1 MELMTP
7 SGGTIFWTTVT
18 FIILLLI
25 LGKFAWRP
33 ILAMLDERE
42 SRIRESLELAEKAR
56 IASQKTLAEQDQIL
70 DAARKEAQDIL
81 AKSRKTAD
89 VTKDE
94 IIKKAS
100 SEAEALITKARRE
113 IEMSRDKA
121 IEEIRDLAVELSMN
135 ATAKLVGKSLDE
147 KDHQAL
153 IDDSLH
159 KLGEL
164 N

>member
-18 FIILLLI
+18 FVILLLL

-42 SRIRESLELAEKAR
+42 SRIRESLQQAEKAR
-56 IASQKTLAEQDQIL
+56 IAAQQTLAEQDQIL
-70 DAARKEAQDIL
+70 EAARKEAQEFL
-81 AKSRKTAD
+81 AKSRKSAEI
-89 VTKDE
+89 TKEE
-94 IIKKAS
+94 IIKKAGT
-100 SEAEALITKARRE
+100 EAEALITKARRE

-121 IEEIRDLAVELSMN
+121 MEDIRDLAVELSMN
-135 ATAKLVGKSLDE
+135 ATAQLIGKSLDA

-153 IDDSLH
+153 IDDSLT
-159 KLGEL
+159 KLGKL